1 MELCSS
7 RPRQS
12 LAMQAGVGD
21 LVDVALERQRHDVG
35 LEAVDD
41 GARLGAGAAVR
52 LLDGDG
58 LAGLLLPVGGED
70 LVVGFVELAG
80 RIVGDVED
88 GGVGEGG
95 DREHRA
101 EGGCDGDEAEASSEA
116 TVAAG
121 KACAWD
127 LLPLLIP
134 PYPDLFSSDC
144 QL

>member
-7 RPRQS
+7 RVRQS
-12 LAMQAGVGD
+12 LAIRPACGD

-41 GARLGAGAAVR
+41 GAGLGAGAAVR

-70 LVVGFVELAG
+70 VVVVLVELAG
-80 RIVGDVED
+80 GIVGDVED

-116 TVAAG
+116 AVAAG
-121 KACAWD
+121 KAVRMGPAPFVD
-127 LLPLLIP
+127 TPLSRPI
-134 PYPDLFSSDC
+134 
-144 QL
+144 Q